1 VRLEAGELQSVRPR
15 KDMRDPLI
23 LVSLVVV
30 VLACSRSSQ
39 TQTEQIPADRVHLV
53 ARIPLQSDD
62 QHASVPV
69 AVGGEVTLP
78 VLIHK
83 VEPTIPAQERSRFR
97 DQPHMLFELT
107 IDPSGNVVDVKTRR
121 ANDESLPPY
130 VVAAIKQWKYKPATL
145 RGKPVTVLYT
155 VTFSY
160 DVR

>member
-1 VRLEAGELQSVRPR
+1 
-15 KDMRDPLI
+15 MRYPFI
-23 LVSLVVV
+23 VVSLLAL
-30 VLACSRSSQ
+30 VLACSRFSQ
-39 TQTEQIPADRVHLV
+39 TQTGPIPADRVHLV

-62 QHASVPV
+62 HHASLPLPV
-69 AVGGEVTLP
+69 AGDVTLP

-83 VEPTIPAQERSRFR
+83 VEPAIPAQERSRVR
-97 DQPHMLFELT
+97 EQPYMLFELT
-107 IDPSGNVVDVKTRR
+107 IDPSGDVLDVKTRR
-121 ANDESLPPY
+121 VNDQSLLPY